1 MVDPENGEHLNA
13 APAPTPA
20 ESPRAKS
27 KKKKRAGMTDH
38 EHLIDL
44 DRALVKVFNQL
55 ESLERSSEANTALLQ
70 RIAKHIGLGEG

>member
-1 MVDPENGEHLNA
+1 MVDPENGEHLNVP
-13 APAPTPA
+13 PAPTPA

-55 ESLERSSEANTALLQ
+55 ESLERSSEQANTLLQ
-70 RIAKHIGLGEG
+70 RIATHLGLGDV

>member
-1 MVDPENGEHLNA
+1 
-13 APAPTPA
+13 
-20 ESPRAKS
+20 
-27 KKKKRAGMTDH
+27 MTDH

-55 ESLERSSEANTALLQ
+55 ESLEKSSDANTALLQ